1 MNFTDFFLLDKLVLN
16 LEIETMLSEDDSSLA
31 DLGTALRALQNAAT
45 GTSAPLEVAAEVA
58 EAINK
63 ITELLRPFNCP
74 VESLGRDFD
83 TYVRARAAH
92 TLQPIFHE
100 LHRNKNESVE
110 FSVRFAMFH
119 RNPFGQVHGG
129 AIAMMFDSSI
139 ARLGLDGEKRFLTA
153 NLSVDYRAAAPIDV
167 DLIVKM
173 RVARSEGRKRFIEGE
188 LSHGDV
194 LVAEVHALFIEAR
207 S

>member
-1 MNFTDFFLLDKLVLN
+1 VLN
-16 LEIETMLSEDDSSLA
+16 LEVETILSQDNSSLA
-31 DLGTALRALQNAAT
+31 DLGSALRALQNAAT
-45 GTSAPLEVAAEVA
+45 GTSAPFEVAAEVA

-63 ITELLRPFNCP
+63 ITEVLRPFNCQ
-74 VESLGRDFD
+74 VESLGQDLE

-92 TLQPIFHE
+92 TLQPRMLE
-100 LHRNKNESVE
+100 LRRDSNESVE

-129 AIAMMFDSSI
+129 AIAMMFDTSI

-153 NLSVDYRAAAPIDV
+153 NLSVDYRAAAPINV
-167 DLIVKM
+167 DFIVKI
-173 RVARSEGRKRFIEGE
+173 RVTRSEGRKRFIEGE
-188 LSHGDV
+188 LLNGDI
-194 LVAEVHALFIEAR
+194 LVAQVHALFIEAR